1 MSELELAAPVFGGV
15 PKATLIFSVVDPD
28 LQGEV
33 GIWA

>member
-1 MSELELAAPVFGGV
+1 MTELELAAPVLGGV
-15 PKATLIFSVVDPD
+15 LKVTLIFSVAHSD